1 MQAAAAIAVVMLAMA
16 FAMLIVTNSMQAWHL
31 RYVGRGESDVA
42 SDESNA
48 PRPHGWSTPVGA
60 GPVTRRVVLLASSL
74 VLTLLFFWSH
84 RWLLIFSSALSTGRR
99 HVFQATSPSRD
110 TQHAIWLTV
119 LTALI
124 VVPINIVF
132 GLAAAWTVTKF
143 DFPGRTLLISLIEL
157 PYSIS
162 PIVAGV
168 AYLFVY
174 GSQGLFGPLLEAMG
188 IKVMF
193 ALPAIFLASMFVTAP
208 FVARELIPLMQV
220 QGTDEEEAAVTLGAS
235 GFTTFMRVTLPNVR
249 WAVIYGAILCNARVM
264 GEFGA
269 VSVVSGNIRGQT
281 TTLPLQIELLYQ
293 DYNVAGAFAAATVL
307 TAVALLTIVI
317 KVALERISPDHA
329 QAPTRP
335 ARPLIA
341 CWGFSP
347 GSALALKG
355 PMGAARLAPFPWLHT
370 S

>member
-1 MQAAAAIAVVMLAMA
+1 MSHPTSERAHTEWMV
-16 FAMLIVTNSMQAWHL
+16 
-31 RYVGRGESDVA
+31 
-42 SDESNA
+42 
-48 PRPHGWSTPVGA
+48 TPVGA
-60 GPVTRRVVLLASSL
+60 GPVTRRVVLGIVAI
-74 VLTLLFFWSH
+74 LTLLF
-84 RWLLIFSSALSTGRR
+84 LIAPLALIFSSALSQGIGTFFNSLTEPG
-99 HVFQATSPSRD
+99 
-110 TQHAIWLTV
+110 TQHAILLTV
-119 LTALI
+119 TTALI
-124 VVPINIVF
+124 AVPINIVF

-143 DFPGRTLLISLIEL
+143 VFPGRTLLISLIEL

-168 AYLFVY
+168 AYIFVY
-174 GSQGLFGPLLEAMG
+174 GSQGLFGPLIEAMG

-193 ALPAIFLASMFVTAP
+193 ALPAIVLASMFVTAP

-235 GFTTFMRVTLPNVR
+235 GFATFMRVTLPNVR
-249 WAVIYGAILCNARVM
+249 WAVLYGAILCNARVM

-317 KVALERISPDHA
+317 KVALERIGRETD
-329 QAPTRP
+329 QTP
-335 ARPLIA
+335 ARP
-341 CWGFSP
+341 P
-347 GSALALKG
+347 G
-355 PMGAARLAPFPWLHT
+355 H
-370 S
+370 